1 MNAQEIRSALL
12 SEFNHYDDLLKR
24 LGLSPP
30 IYAPQDLAVA
40 WRALIEGN
48 EFDEMDFDRIMMH
61 LQEENAW
68 HIPTKVISALSGG
81 GPFIDV
87 EFAIHHLEAFII
99 HAGLS
104 GD

>member
-1 MNAQEIRSALL
+1 MNAQEIRSALFA
-12 SEFNHYDDLLKR
+12 EFNNYGDMLKR

-61 LQEENAW
+61 VQEANAW

-87 EFAIHHLEAFII
+87 EAAIHQIEIHII
-99 HAGLS
+99 STGLS
-104 GD
+104 ED